1 MGCWWTGA
9 NGSLR
14 NGVCVLHRGSSLV
27 DIEVK
32 TFKLTVNISGQVFTE
47 FTQAASESGARRN
60 IARRLETKLGL
71 LTGALTPKLFANS
84 DSVHVAALAAQTSSS
99 KDEE

>member
-1 MGCWWTGA
+1 MGCWWAGA

-14 NGVCVLHRGSSLV
+14 NGLCVLHRGSSLV
-27 DIEVK
+27 DIKVK

-60 IARRLETKLGL
+60 IARRLETRLGL
-71 LTGALTPKLFANS
+71 IVGALTPKLFK
-84 DSVHVAALAAQTSSS
+84 DSNETKV
-99 KDEE
+99 EEIRR